1 MKDKMKLNTF
11 YLPEALNPR
20 VHKPIKRDRFQLE
33 NEINIDVTMFG
44 TMYPYRARMA
54 SEVIDSG
61 INVALFGVPD
71 RRFPREEITKSFR
84 NEYITGDRKAEV
96 LFGSKI
102 VLNNFHY
109 AEINSANVKF
119 FEINGIG
126 AFQLCDY
133 KPVLEEY
140 SAVDVEKFTYKT
152 IDEAIEKI
160 KYFLDQPLLRHEIS
174 KKQCEHF
181 HKHHTYENRMKDIL
195 NKLNLF

>member
-1 MKDKMKLNTF
+1 MENSPAAQNDRAETRVLEPYCYGQFTEGKASPNFGRSHVHWLTGTASTVMVGCVEGILGMRPDFRGLHIEPSI
-11 YLPEALNPR
+11 PE
-20 VHKPIKRDRFQLE
+20 KWEKF
-33 NEINIDVTMFG
+33 
-44 TMYPYRARMA
+44 
-54 SEVIDSG
+54 
-61 INVALFGVPD
+61 
-71 RRFPREEITKSFR
+71 EITKSFR

-160 KYFLDQPLLRHEIS
+160 KYFLDQPLLRYGA
-174 KKQCEHF
+174 CENVHIAF
-181 HKHHTYENRMKDIL
+181 
-195 NKLNLF
+195 